1 MAEEYRD
8 SVYWGAGE
16 DGRWY
21 KTQILRH
28 IESDARF
35 KGSLMNFVR
44 YAVRYCLEND
54 TSLKRRRSLDKSE
67 LK

>member
-8 SVYWGAGE
+8 SVYWGAGP
-16 DGRWY
+16 DGKWF
-21 KTQILRH
+21 KNSISAQIDH
-28 IESDARF
+28 DTRF

-54 TSLKRRRSLDKSE
+54 PTLKRRRLTGAKSS
-67 LK
+67 